1 MELKSEEKFDEK
13 SCGIVLF
20 REEEGRRFY
29 LLLKYQGGHLDFV
42 KGHVEKGETE
52 YETAQREL
60 FEETGISDV
69 EFIKGFR
76 EPIWYEYK
84 RQGKPSKKQVI
95 FFLGKTETK
104 DVTISHEHQDFYWLP
119 FDEAL
124 KKATFDNAKN
134 LLKMAEKSLKF

>member
-1 MELKSEEKFDEK
+1 MALKFDEK

-20 REEEGRRFY
+20 REENGKRLY
-29 LLLKYQGGHLDFV
+29 LLLKYQGGHFDFV
-42 KGHVEKGETE
+42 KGHVEPCETE

-60 FEETGISDV
+60 FEETGISDIK
-69 EFIKGFR
+69 FIKGFR

-84 RQGKPSKKQVI
+84 KQGHPSKKQVI

-104 DVTISHEHQDFYWLP
+104 NITISHEHLSFYWLP
-119 FDEAL
+119 FDQAH

-134 LLKMAEKSLKF
+134 LLKKAEKFLKFSKI